1 MILKYFSIEEL
12 AEYGI
17 DIEKTYDDNNK
28 FTGIIV
34 NGIELK
40 NILDE
45 RKINFSYTSMEKN
58 KKSMIRETFITQ
70 LPTLLQ
76 YAPGS
81 INMEQVGKILMDM
94 EYDPDNIFLNKKA
107 IPSGAVTNS
116 FQQNGGFEP
125 TQIAAPSTP
134 APAIDNG
141 FNQAPPEEAPIFP
154 EGEID
159 PTP

>member
-1 MILKYFSIEEL
+1 MLLKYFTIEKL

-17 DIEKTYDDNNK
+17 DIEKTCDDNNK
-28 FTGIIV
+28 FTGIVV

-58 KKSMIRETFITQ
+58 KKSIIRETFITQ
-70 LPTLLQ
+70 LPALLQ

-94 EYDPDNIFLNKKA
+94 DYDPDNIFLNKKA

-116 FQQNGGFEP
+116 IQQSGGVEA
-125 TQIAAPSTP
+125 TQIATPSTP
-134 APAIDNG
+134 APAFDN
-141 FNQAPPEEAPIFP
+141 
-154 EGEID
+154 
-159 PTP
+159 